1 METIKFTITDPVGL
15 HARPA
20 TVLVTAVNQAKSTV
34 ELEYNSKRVDMK
46 SIMSLLGMAIPTQ
59 AEVSI
64 YIDGEDEKEVLMKVI
79 ETINTTGIA
88 KL

>member
-1 METIKFTITDPVGL
+1 
-15 HARPA
+15 
-20 TVLVTAVNQAKSTV
+20 VNQALSTV

-59 AEVSI
+59 AEVTI
-64 YIDGEDEKEVLMKVI
+64 FVEGEDEKEVLEKVI
-79 ETINTTGIA
+79 ETINSTGIS